1 MRTHKHTP
9 SPLFLPLPSPGILTL
24 PVQFCSAALCR
35 DVGTVR
41 GNIRS
46 LSGTQVCRGKVLNLV
61 ITLAIVLLCFIHKGS
76 CVQRPRR
83 GFVEKGGCRER
94 RRHRQEDHIKN
105 SFQCPRG
112 MLDVRQ
118 TSCSACRRSEGLD
131 ENQRTTINPGC
142 ENMAIR

>member
-1 MRTHKHTP
+1 MANRMRTHKHTP

-94 RRHRQEDHIKN
+94 RRHQLSGGSYQKQLPVSARNAGRQADILQRLPQE
-105 SFQCPRG
+105 
-112 MLDVRQ
+112 
-118 TSCSACRRSEGLD
+118 RR
-131 ENQRTTINPGC
+131 T
-142 ENMAIR
+142 